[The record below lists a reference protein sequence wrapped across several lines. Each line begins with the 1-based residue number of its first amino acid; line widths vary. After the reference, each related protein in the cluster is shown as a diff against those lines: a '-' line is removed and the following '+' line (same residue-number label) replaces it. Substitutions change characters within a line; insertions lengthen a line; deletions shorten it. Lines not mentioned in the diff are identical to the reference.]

1 MQCLCLTMCTAL
13 KKKTQMRLREWMF
26 LHTFL
31 HISLQIRTQIS
42 RVKVLDEFGVSYTVP
57 VIKQNVCDYIVNL
70 SQ

>member
-1 MQCLCLTMCTAL
+1 
-13 KKKTQMRLREWMF
+13 MRLREWMF